1 MKNWFKFLI
10 VLIVCII
17 VVGAVYIWR
26 FGIPNFLSRD
36 DRYIKQLYENIT
48 FEDET
53 VQKKLDNKKIIF
65 TKSVEQEN
73 LEETVEFNIE
83 NGVVSCAVNQNSVSE
98 KFVNETI
105 KEVFMA
111 AVRINKQSE
120 ENAIYSII
128 PDIIATKALQ
138 EDGYQLTT
146 QNGVTRFS
154 MKTNGKF
161 NLANGAEV
169 YIKVSDLENVADV
182 IKYKLQSKIIEKPGI
197 ALEKT
202 VSYSKDL
209 VFIIYEKEKLT
220 DRTYNSF
227 LALIDVLIE
236 DKSKVEYIKANYPV
250 ITRSG
255 TLTLQGVTISLNEKI
270 NENNI
275 HIYNMP
281 EQYEY
286 MLIRIDANAVER

>member
-227 LALIDVLIE
+227 LALIDVLIK
-236 DKSKVEYIKANYPV
+236 DKSKAEYIKANYPV

>member
-128 PDIIATKALQ
+128 PDIIATKSLQ

-227 LALIDVLIE
+227 LALIDVLIK
-236 DKSKVEYIKANYPV
+236 DKSKAEYIKANYPV

>member
-98 KFVNETI
+98 KFVNGTI

-169 YIKVSDLENVADV
+169 YIKVSDLENVSDV

-227 LALIDVLIE
+227 LALIDVLIK

-286 MLIRIDANAVER
+286 MIIRMNANEVEK

>member
-48 FEDET
+48 FEDES

-111 AVRINKQSE
+111 AVRLNKQSE

-227 LALIDVLIE
+227 LALIDVLIK